1 MCLNGARLRKEI
13 AEFIIFVKKSVMD
26 LQTRKIQFIQEVLR
40 LKNEEIIEKLEK
52 ILHQERKKM
61 ARKDLSPMTTE
72 EFNALIDQ
80 AENDSINNR
89 LYNAG
94 EILKDIDTWK

>member
-1 MCLNGARLRKEI
+1 
-13 AEFIIFVKKSVMD
+13 MD

-40 LKNEEIIEKLEK
+40 LKNEKIIEKLEK
-52 ILHQERKKM
+52 ILHQEKKKGM
-61 ARKDLSPMTTE
+61 EEELSQMTME

-80 AENDSINNR
+80 AEDDSLNNR
-89 LYNAG
+89 LFNAG

>member
-1 MCLNGARLRKEI
+1 
-13 AEFIIFVKKSVMD
+13 MD
-26 LQTRKIQFIQEVLR
+26 LQTRKIQFIQEILR
-40 LKNEEIIEKLEK
+40 LKNEKIIDKLEK

-61 ARKDLSPMTTE
+61 ANKEHSPMTME

-80 AENDSINNR
+80 AENDSENNR
-89 LYNAG
+89 LYSAG

>member
-1 MCLNGARLRKEI
+1 
-13 AEFIIFVKKSVMD
+13 MD

>member
-1 MCLNGARLRKEI
+1 
-13 AEFIIFVKKSVMD
+13 MD

-40 LKNEEIIEKLEK
+40 LKNEKIIEKLEK
-52 ILHQERKKM
+52 ILHQEKKKGM
-61 ARKDLSPMTTE
+61 EEEFSQMTME

-80 AENDSINNR
+80 AEDDSLNNR
-89 LYNAG
+89 LFNAG